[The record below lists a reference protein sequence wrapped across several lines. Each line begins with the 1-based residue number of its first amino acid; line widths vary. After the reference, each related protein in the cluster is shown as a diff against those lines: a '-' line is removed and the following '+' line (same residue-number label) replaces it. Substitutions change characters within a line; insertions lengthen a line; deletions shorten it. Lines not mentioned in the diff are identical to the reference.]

1 MFVEGD
7 RLILKGWFV
16 HCEHAGYP
24 ETADGEVDDSDLR
37 YQRDMLCA
45 ILREIVEGNY
55 DPGIVRGREAAVA
68 AIERV
73 RGTQAL
79 PREIWWQGF
88 WRGFRG
94 VFWR

>member
-1 MFVEGD
+1 MRIQEHGEMFVEGD
-7 RLILKGWFV
+7 RLILKDWCV

-55 DPGIVRGREAAVA
+55 DPGIAYSRVTADAV
-68 AIERV
+68 IERV
-73 RGTQAL
+73 RAAI
-79 PREIWWQGF
+79 PRSRPWWRF
-88 WRGFRG
+88 WK
-94 VFWR
+94 